1 MPVSGGLNPLASCD
15 DRFFRTYWTV
25 AGNATIRAQYR
36 PLGSENGNSSR
47 FPATRRPASSE
58 LATNVKDQTAFGST
72 VILF

>member
-1 MPVSGGLNPLASCD
+1 MPVSGGLNPIASCD

-25 AGNATIRAQYR
+25 AGR

-58 LATNVKDQTAFGST
+58 LATNVEDQTAFGST